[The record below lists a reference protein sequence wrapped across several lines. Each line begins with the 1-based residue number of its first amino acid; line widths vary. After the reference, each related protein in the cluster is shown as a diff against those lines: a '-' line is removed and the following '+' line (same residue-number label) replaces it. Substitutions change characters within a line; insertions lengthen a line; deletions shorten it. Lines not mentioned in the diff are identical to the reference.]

1 MPIKVSDALAEIN
14 AEFPGSSQASYSGN
28 TSLYLML
35 CTGYP
40 GITTANSNEVSSQT
54 GYTTRPSITFT
65 TSGQTASNVSLAVTL
80 ASGATISWIAL
91 VDSATY
97 GGGNVHVAIPM
108 ISSTGWGVAT
118 VTVASP
124 GVFTSPGTAPANGT
138 KIRTYSLAS
147 VASGGTAAFA
157 NSVYPSQLTQDT
169 VYTTTGLSGDTF
181 NVSTNVTGTSGSLM
195 WATDNTQVVAAGNQI
210 SFTTG
215 QITYSVY

>member
-108 ISSTGWGVAT
+108 VAASGWNVAT

-124 GVFTSPGTAPANGT
+124 GVFTSPGQAPANST
-138 KIRTYSLAS
+138 KIRTYAISS
-147 VASGGTAAFA
+147 VASGGTNGFNNA
-157 NSVYPSQLTQDT
+157 YPTQLTQDT

-181 NVSTNVTGTSGSLM
+181 NVSVNVTGTSGALM
-195 WATDNTQVVAAGNQI
+195 WAVDNTQVVAAGNQL
-210 SFTTG
+210 SFGTG
-215 QITYSVY
+215 SITYASY